1 MGGGVQH
8 TRGSGAAMASSKE
21 AYAFRKSLRKVVKD
35 AIGLSG
41 YGKLSVYCQR
51 WCNQVVRL
59 LVHRLTAEDRER
71 LCKGE
76 AMQDLTTD
84 QIREHWRADAAAIAQ
99 DPGEADKRYI
109 MSRASDL
116 YFQEN
121 RAALKEP
128 KGNPF
133 C

>member
-1 MGGGVQH
+1 
-8 TRGSGAAMASSKE
+8 MASAKE
-21 AYAFRKSLRKVVKD
+21 AYAVRKNLRKVVKD

-41 YGKLSVYCQR
+41 YGKSSVYCQR

-59 LVHRLTAEDRER
+59 LVHRVTAEDRER

-84 QIREHWRADAAAIAQ
+84 QIREHWRADAVAIAQ
-99 DPGEADKRYI
+99 DPGEAVKRYI

-121 RAALKEP
+121 RATLKEP
-128 KGNPF
+128 KGNACF
-133 C
+133 DL